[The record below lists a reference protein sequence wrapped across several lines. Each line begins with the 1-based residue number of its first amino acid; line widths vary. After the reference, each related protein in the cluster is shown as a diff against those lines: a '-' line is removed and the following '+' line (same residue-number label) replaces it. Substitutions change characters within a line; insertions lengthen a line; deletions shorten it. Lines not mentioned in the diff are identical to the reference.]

1 MDLPTLSTLT
11 DHSSRI
17 SQNAPAIRAWCRL
30 CRVCHDIAVATS
42 VATDPPSRPLLPL
55 VDASYLARLHI
66 ITSRIEEMQNIGDH
80 DALSEIRYSAIL
92 GSLLCSPGSKPWES
106 YEAHWRQ
113 QFPWLACELKRTE
126 GEGREPCRVL
136 VKGEE
141 MMMCSR
147 VSFHFLPP
155 FQLPLSF

>member
-1 MDLPTLSTLT
+1 
-11 DHSSRI
+11 
-17 SQNAPAIRAWCRL
+17 
-30 CRVCHDIAVATS
+30 
-42 VATDPPSRPLLPL
+42 
-55 VDASYLARLHI
+55 
-66 ITSRIEEMQNIGDH
+66 MQNIGDH

-147 VSFHFLPP
+147 CRTVRYCCRAHQKAHWKSHKSTCIEVSWD
-155 FQLPLSF
+155 